1 MFSALIWDKIGH
13 SKKVFTAHEKGS
25 FSAKFYIIQGC
36 SDQTVVLQLSV
47 YPRKV
52 EIQIHSICPKSLFQV
67 RLLWPEE
74 SDLKNTLILC
84 PEYEAEAIHGFYAVL
99 L

>member
-1 MFSALIWDKIGH
+1 MFLALIWGGLKVNFLFCLEIRAFWNEIGH
-13 SKKVFTAHEKGS
+13 SKKVFSAHEKGP
-25 FSAKFYIIQGC
+25 
-36 SDQTVVLQLSV
+36 SV

-84 PEYEAEAIHGFYAVL
+84 LEYEAEAIHGFYAVL

>member
-1 MFSALIWDKIGH
+1 MFLALIWGRLKVNFLFRMEIRAFWNEIGH
-13 SKKVFTAHEKGS
+13 SKKVFSAHEKGP
-25 FSAKFYIIQGC
+25 
-36 SDQTVVLQLSV
+36 SV

-52 EIQIHSICPKSLFQV
+52 EIQLHSICPKLTS
-67 RLLWPEE
+67 EE
-74 SDLKNTLILC
+74 SDLKNILILC